1 MAVGSG
7 WASNLRP
14 KRTRSP
20 SHLSL
25 SRGGQR
31 DERGTRFS
39 DRAADQTAVYD
50 PGFRCWVAGSG
61 AKMEAHEV
69 AWQLPSSV
77 LLKAQRDPFP
87 LGSSS
92 PNWRRLKSSAKAGAD
107 KSTCPPTHISH
118 GEVLLRPIIPST
130 QSAQST
136 QSALNAAQCSAT
148 CRSRRLATSTDGRN
162 PTACPV
168 HPEHPRPPLIH
179 GSPWRSF
186 KNHTKAIVPTP
197 WASARPVCCD
207 GALRCNL
214 CSSIPPRPT
223 HTLAPRPS
231 VPGMQSQT

>member
-1 MAVGSG
+1 MCPSSVLPSAHIGRDGMLGRNHCCRIFIPLSGQHLLHQEGSEDDGPAPRGWRMAVCSG

-77 LLKAQRDPFP
+77 LLKAQRDPSHWAP
-87 LGSSS
+87 ASELEKAEIECESRCRQQCMS
-92 PNWRRLKSSAKAGAD
+92 PH
-107 KSTCPPTHISH
+107 PH
-118 GEVLLRPIIPST
+118 
-130 QSAQST
+130 
-136 QSALNAAQCSAT
+136 
-148 CRSRRLATSTDGRN
+148 LA
-162 PTACPV
+162 
-168 HPEHPRPPLIH
+168 
-179 GSPWRSF
+179 W
-186 KNHTKAIVPTP
+186 
-197 WASARPVCCD
+197 
-207 GALRCNL
+207 
-214 CSSIPPRPT
+214 
-223 HTLAPRPS
+223 
-231 VPGMQSQT
+231 